1 MHKKHADLQK
11 PALGKFARN
20 EVAFMGTTCEIIGQ
34 WASLLN
40 KALTPAHVVYADAN
54 HHPSN
59 ASDFQPRWTDNQ
71 HALSVDRPSAGDII
85 DRHLALSQ
93 ADLVIVN
100 GNHFEAVHQIIFCDP
115 DKEASLKKRAS
126 QLTHVLAIVTTN
138 RCQTVPDYVK
148 EIVSNWN
155 EIPVFNEQNIEQL
168 RTLILQELMSAAPIK
183 ALIMAGGKSVRMGKD
198 KTHID
203 YHGKPQF
210 AHVYSLCK
218 EMGIEPHVSCR
229 AEQASYFEENGF
241 RTVADRLID
250 MGPLGGIA
258 SAFIQSPNH
267 AWLVIAADIPFIDQ
281 EVLVELIKH
290 RSSIHTATAFQSP
303 FDQFPEPLIAIWE
316 PKAFPMIMSFIAL
329 GFSCPRKVLIQ
340 TGANVIHA
348 SQPEKLE
355 NVNTPDE
362 LHDAL
367 EQLKKT

>member
-1 MHKKHADLQK
+1 MHKKHTDLQK
-11 PALGKFARN
+11 PTLGKFARN
-20 EVAFMGTTCEIIGQ
+20 EVALIGTTCEIITQ
-34 WASLLN
+34 WAAVIHQ
-40 KALTPAHVVYADAN
+40 ALSPARVVYADAN
-54 HHPSN
+54 HHPTD
-59 ASDFQPRWTDNQ
+59 AAEFLPRWTDHQ
-71 HALSVDRPSAGDII
+71 HAVSLDRHACGDII

-93 ADLVIVN
+93 ADLIIVN

-155 EIPVFNEQNIEQL
+155 ETPVFNEQNIGEL
-168 RTLILQELMSAAPIK
+168 RTLILQELMPKPPIK

-210 AHVYSLCK
+210 AHVYSICEGL
-218 EMGIEPHVSCR
+218 GLEPYVSCR
-229 AEQASYFEENGF
+229 AEQKSYYSENGF
-241 RTVADRLID
+241 RTVADRMID

-258 SAFIQSPNH
+258 SAFMTSPNS

-316 PKAFPMIMSFIAL
+316 PKAFPMIMSFIGL
-329 GFSCPRKVLIQ
+329 GYSCPRKVLIQ
-340 TGANVIHA
+340 TEAKVIQA

-362 LHDAL
+362 LYDAM
-367 EQLKKT
+367 EQLKKP